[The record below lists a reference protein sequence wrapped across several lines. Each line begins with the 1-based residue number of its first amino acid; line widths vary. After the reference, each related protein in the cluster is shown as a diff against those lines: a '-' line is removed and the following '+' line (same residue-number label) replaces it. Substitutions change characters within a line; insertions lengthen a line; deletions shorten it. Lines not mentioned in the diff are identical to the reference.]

1 MNFISFKTRFRAIFK
16 KALSLRSKKERL
28 TEMAKNKKEEYKE
41 QNLQYLEEIASQ
53 EGVKKLADGVLY
65 KVIEQGNG
73 TVSPRLDSVVSV
85 HYRGT
90 LINGREFDNS
100 YKRNCPEAFRLNQVI
115 EGWQIALQ
123 QMHAGDKWI
132 VYIPYTCGY

>member
-1 MNFISFKTRFRAIFK
+1 
-16 KALSLRSKKERL
+16 
-28 TEMAKNKKEEYKE
+28 MAKNKKEEYKE
-41 QNLQYLEEIASQ
+41 PNLQYLEEIASQ
-53 EGVKKLADGVLY
+53 EGVKMLAEGVLY

-85 HYRGT
+85 HYRGI
-90 LINGREFDNS
+90 LIDGREFDNS

-132 VYIPYTCGY
+132 VYIPYTCGYGNRASGPIH

>member
-1 MNFISFKTRFRAIFK
+1 M
-16 KALSLRSKKERL
+16 RSKKERL

-85 HYRGT
+85 HYRGI
-90 LINGREFDNS
+90 LIDGQ
-100 YKRNCPEAFRLNQVI
+100 AI
-115 EGWQIALQ
+115 
-123 QMHAGDKWI
+123 
-132 VYIPYTCGY
+132 

>member
-1 MNFISFKTRFRAIFK
+1 
-16 KALSLRSKKERL
+16 
-28 TEMAKNKKEEYKE
+28 MAKNKKEEYKE

-53 EGVKKLADGVLY
+53 EGVKMLADGVLY

-132 VYIPYTCGY
+132 VYIPYTCGYGNRGSGPIPAFSTLIFEVELLGIA